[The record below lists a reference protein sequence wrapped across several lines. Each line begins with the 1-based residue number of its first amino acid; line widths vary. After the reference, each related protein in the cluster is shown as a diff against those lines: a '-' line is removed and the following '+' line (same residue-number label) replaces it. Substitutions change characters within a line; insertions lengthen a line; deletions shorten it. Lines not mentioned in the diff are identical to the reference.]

1 MLADVLE
8 HLDDPVDALRRI
20 AGLLVPGGVTLI
32 VTPDPASRTARL
44 AGSRWWGYLP
54 SHTYLIPHAT
64 LRGLLRDAGLE
75 PVEEK
80 PLLAHVQL
88 RLLDRWAGR
97 ALGPGAGSGEGGGEA
112 RAGEAAADVD
122 ARRRA
127 RGGGA
132 ARAEGV
138 RGGATHVKRAG

>member
-20 AGLLVPGGVTLI
+20 ARLLIPGGVALI

-54 SHTYLIPHAT
+54 SHTYLIPHST

-75 PVEEK
+75 TVEERHFGARSASATGSQGWASGPGRCRARSAAAERLGLAK
-80 PLLAHVQL
+80 RPLTL
-88 RLLDRWAGR
+88 
-97 ALGPGAGSGEGGGEA
+97 ALGDE
-112 RAGEAAADVD
+112 RVVV
-122 ARRRA
+122 ARRR
-127 RGGGA
+127 
-132 ARAEGV
+132 
-138 RGGATHVKRAG
+138 